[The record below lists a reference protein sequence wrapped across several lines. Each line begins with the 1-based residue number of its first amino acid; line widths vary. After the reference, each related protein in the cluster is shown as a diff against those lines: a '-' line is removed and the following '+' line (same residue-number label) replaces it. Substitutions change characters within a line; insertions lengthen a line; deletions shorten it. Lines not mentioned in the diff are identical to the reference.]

1 MNEII
6 EPKINVIPNTPDS
19 QNTLA
24 KNIFIAGNANTKLDT
39 LSSCCRCTESVKIV
53 EETKE
58 VDGACLEA
66 CNCLIPFCTTFSIP
80 EAFGTLSTDL
90 SDRKIYYYSNVY
102 TVIDTVPCVL
112 SVSPPSGCL
121 DLNVDIYA
129 VRVIGSIPFEI
140 NVALNSDGVVV
151 ATDTGSVDNFTVPS
165 RSASNILSVP
175 ENVNV
180 NQVIGYVTDPAKSP
194 VINGQLI
201 PSGQI
206 QISFTTKGID
216 CITLE
221 DDPNGGCINCC
232 GNFKI
237 TNCPV
242 TDIES

>member
-1 MNEII
+1 MKEII
-6 EPKINVIPNTPDS
+6 EPKINITPITPENQTS
-19 QNTLA
+19 LA
-24 KNIFIAGNANTKLDT
+24 NNMFIAGNASNKLST
-39 LSSCCRCTESVKIV
+39 LSSCARCAESVKIV
-53 EETKE
+53 EQTEAVE
-58 VDGACLEA
+58 DACLDV

-80 EAFGTLSTDL
+80 EGFGTLSTDL
-90 SDRKIYYYSNVY
+90 SDRKIYYYSNIY

-112 SVSPPSGCL
+112 SVSPPAGCL

-129 VRVIGSIPFEI
+129 VRVIGNIPYEI
-140 NVALNSDGVVV
+140 NVMLNSDGVVV

-165 RSASNILSVP
+165 RSASNLLSVS
-175 ENVNV
+175 ENITVD
-180 NQVIGYVTDPAKSP
+180 QVIGYVTDPSKSP

-201 PSGQI
+201 PSGQT